1 MIDKDT
7 ASFLGYMIGNG
18 WIEKSTGRVCV
29 TVSSAEHMLAQ
40 ELHRLFA
47 HVFQGETSSKYHVP
61 QIKTYAWSQRPHA
74 IPMHRMTSQSPYVR
88 NLLNTYAVLDDGA
101 RSKSFTQQFFALP
114 VERQIDTLRGLYTA
128 DGTASGR
135 GGPEF
140 TTVSE
145 TLYDQV
151 KGLLALAGIIPSGYI
166 QYRLN
171 GRKAYRIFCY
181 GYDRV
186 LFHDRVGFLP
196 QSHKQEQLRKHII
209 DHPPRKRKINGTEPI
224 TFKHDQSG
232 MEGAADEYGI
242 SLPSRGVAVPIATS
256 VD

>member
-7 ASFLGYMIGNG
+7 ATFLGYMMGNG
-18 WIEKSTGRVCV
+18 WIGRTGRSIVV
-29 TVSSAEHMLAQ
+29 VSSAEADLTQ
-40 ELHRLFA
+40 EICRLFS
-47 HVFQGETSSKYHVP
+47 HVFQGETRSRYRAP
-61 QIKTYAWSQRPHA
+61 QLTTSCRTDRPNYT
-74 IPMHRMTSQSPYVR
+74 PVHRMSSGSPYIR
-88 NLLNTYAVLDDGA
+88 QLLSTYGVLNAGA
-101 RSKSFTQQFFALP
+101 HGKVFTTQFFALP
-114 VERQIDTLRGLYTA
+114 VERQMDTLRGLYTA
-128 DGTASGR
+128 DGTASGS

-145 TLYDQV
+145 TLYNQV
-151 KGLLALAGIIPSGYI
+151 RSLLAHAGIIPSSYV

-186 LFHDRVGFLP
+186 LFHEHIGFLP

-232 MEGAADEYGI
+232 MEGGSDEHSFSLSGGGI
-242 SLPSRGVAVPIATS
+242 AVPIATT